1 MEANCP
7 EQLGSAA
14 VVMEAEDAIE
24 NLVIIWVD
32 QGLTVQTSVGWFKG
46 YVQQT
51 LMSFAVPNLD
61 FRFYQ
66 NVGLSFAKRAAGIRT
81 FA

>member
-1 MEANCP
+1 LTKPRLIPRGARSELGLLLAVIVMEANCP

-32 QGLTVQTSVGWFKG
+32 QGLTVQTSVG
-46 YVQQT
+46 
-51 LMSFAVPNLD
+51 
-61 FRFYQ
+61 
-66 NVGLSFAKRAAGIRT
+66 
-81 FA
+81 